1 MNIWTLLLIGAGVIM
16 ASGLFALVCGVL
28 RAPTGFQDGE
38 GFHVGPEPERKAAN
52 PEVPLTLAHGAGN
65 HFGHAA

>member
-1 MNIWTLLLIGAGVIM
+1 MNIWTLLLIGAGAIL
-16 ASGLFALVCGVL
+16 ASGLFALLCGVL

-38 GFHVGPEPERKAAN
+38 GFHFGADEPKVTETTPE
-52 PEVPLTLAHGAGN
+52 LSLAHGAGD

>member
-1 MNIWTLLLIGAGVIM
+1 MNIWTLLLIGTGAIL
-16 ASGLFALVCGVL
+16 ACGLFALVCGVL

-38 GFHVGPEPERKAAN
+38 GFHLGQEPEQTKAA
-52 PEVPLTLAHGAGN
+52 PEVSIVLAQSASD

>member
-1 MNIWTLLLIGAGVIM
+1 M

-38 GFHVGPEPERKAAN
+38 GFHVGPEPERKAAD